1 MDINNNGMGIKITG
15 MEIRMGTNEIK
26 MYRWGQWIM
35 DKDQTEMKA
44 KTK

>member
-1 MDINNNGMGIKITG
+1 MEINNNGMEIKRTG
-15 MEIRMGTNEIK
+15 MEIRIRTNEIK

-35 DKDQTEMKA
+35 DKGPIEMKT